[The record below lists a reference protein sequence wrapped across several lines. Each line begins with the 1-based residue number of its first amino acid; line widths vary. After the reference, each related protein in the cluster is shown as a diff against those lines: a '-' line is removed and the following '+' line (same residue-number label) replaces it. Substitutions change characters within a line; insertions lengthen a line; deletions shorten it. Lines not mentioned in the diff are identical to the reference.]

1 MAEFPA
7 LPLFTDAYLADT
19 RHLSTEEHGAYLL
32 LLMCAW
38 RTRGCALKDD
48 DRFLARIAGVSAHRW
63 RRLKPVLREFFDI
76 SDGRWRQK
84 KLQDV
89 YHGVETRVAK
99 NRANGARGGR
109 AKAAKDRAERQ
120 ATGTENATGG
130 AVPAKTRIQT
140 PKAAAAAL
148 TGIVDGQGKG
158 AIEASGADDAADGID
173 DALISQLAAAAGL
186 PPTRTD
192 ASQPALW
199 LAAGA
204 SLVADILPT
213 IARLRARQE
222 QRTGTAPASLAY
234 YSAAI
239 LDARDRRLGAAVKGG
254 RHAKDRPASPPKQAF
269 GPADSAHWRTFLGD
283 SAGRFR
289 GDYLSANWVISRD
302 NPHFLARPI
311 GCDPR
316 TAQNPLIPA
325 DIYQE
330 YGEAWGWCRPQT
342 QPVTGV
348 THNTKTEPSSK
359 EPSP

>member
-76 SDGRWRQK
+76 SDGIWRQK
-84 KLQDV
+84 KLQEV
-89 YHGVETRVAK
+89 YRGVEARVAK

-120 ATGTENATGG
+120 TVGQAVGNTGATSGT
-130 AVPAKTRIQT
+130 VPSKTRVQT

-148 TGIVDGQGKG
+148 KGKGDGQDK
-158 AIEASGADDAADGID
+158 ARSEKINAADID
-173 DALISQLAAAAGL
+173 DALITRLAAAAGL
-186 PPTRTD
+186 PPARAD
-192 ASQPALW
+192 ATQPALW

-204 SLVADILPT
+204 SLEADILPT
-213 IARLRARQE
+213 INRLHARQE

-239 LDARDRRLGAAVKGG
+239 LDARDKRLGAVAAGG
-254 RHAKDRPASPPKQAF
+254 KHAEDRPAPPPKQAF
-269 GPADSAHWRTFLGD
+269 DPADSAHWRLFLGD
-283 SAGRFR
+283 KSSRFR
-289 GDYLSANWVISRD
+289 GDYLSANWVIGRD
-302 NPHFLARPI
+302 NPHFVARPI
-311 GCDPR
+311 GGDPR
-316 TAQNPLIPA
+316 SAPNPLIPA
-325 DIYQE
+325 DIHQE
-330 YGEAWGWCRPQT
+330 YGLAWAWCRAQT
-342 QPVTGV
+342 PPDAA
-348 THNTKTEPSSK
+348 TKTGANTENSSK
-359 EPSP
+359 EPTP